1 MALIMFHPFRCLH
14 ELKTDNSY
22 WTKFFHEL
30 QKHIKNEDTKFW
42 KKGFDILQ
50 NINDRTSFDKE
61 IKRARDPINMQT
73 HAEEISPSKKHMKTV
88 NEKTDNDI
96 LQIGTD
102 YR

>member
-1 MALIMFHPFRCLH
+1 MFHPFRCLH

-50 NINDRTSFDKE
+50 NINDR
-61 IKRARDPINMQT
+61 DPINMQT
-73 HAEEISPSKKHMKTV
+73 HVEEISPSKKHMKTV
-88 NEKTDNDI
+88 NEKNDNDI
-96 LQIGTD
+96 LQIDTE